1 MMNDKPKTNLLAKP
15 PPVQGLDFARK
26 QEAGVIIANNDK
38 NDKRFT
44 IEKYK
49 PAEPLLPGQPLFP
62 KRSPPASSQGT
73 RLQKPDAPLKP
84 VDSEE
89 PGTFKQEK
97 FANMPRPMTPISLSG
112 SGLNIGKP
120 LTQQL
125 PCVGMRDYYRDNRLF
140 EVLQNGILEVGKNR

>member
-49 PAEPLLPGQPLFP
+49 PAEPLLPG
-62 KRSPPASSQGT
+62 PASI
-73 RLQKPDAPLKP
+73 P
-84 VDSEE
+84 
-89 PGTFKQEK
+89 QEI
-97 FANMPRPMTPISLSG
+97 TSC
-112 SGLNIGKP
+112 
-120 LTQQL
+120 QL
-125 PCVGMRDYYRDNRLF
+125 PRNKTAKTRCAF
-140 EVLQNGILEVGKNR
+140 EARGLRGAWHLQTREVRQYAKTNDPNQPERIGSEHRQTSDSAAALRRHAGLLQRQPPIRGAPERYSRSRQE